1 MRYAILADIHSN
13 IEAFKAVLK
22 DLDDR
27 GGYDQVWCLGDI
39 VGYGP
44 DPCACIELLRAHDH
58 ICVAGN
64 HDWATID
71 KADISEFNLAAAKA
85 CLWTSKQLSA
95 DDADYLAGLP
105 EVISQSDFTIVH
117 GSPRQP
123 IWEYVLSAGVAK
135 LNFHHFDTKY
145 CLVGHSHVPHIYT
158 YDDSLD
164 ECQSVELSG
173 GDSFELA
180 GQRLIINPGGI
191 GQPRDGNPKASY
203 MIYDSDAGAVRLHR
217 IDYDF
222 LTTQMKMTQYNLP
235 DLLIERLAY
244 GY

>member
-13 IEAFKAVLK
+13 LEAFKAVLE
-22 DLDDR
+22 DLDDK
-27 GGYDQVWCLGDI
+27 GGYDQIWCLGDI

-44 DPCACIELLRAHDH
+44 DPCACIELLRKHDH

-71 KADISEFNLAAAKA
+71 KADISEFNLAAAQA
-85 CLWTSKQLSA
+85 CLWTSTQLSA

-105 EVISQSDFTIVH
+105 EVVSQNDFTIVH
-117 GSPRQP
+117 GSPRRP
-123 IWEYVLSAGVAK
+123 IWEYVLSTGVAK
-135 LNFHHFDTKY
+135 LNFDHFNTEY
-145 CLVGHSHVPHIYT
+145 CFVGHSHVSHIYT
-158 YDDSLD
+158 YDANAD
-164 ECQSVELSG
+164 ECRSVELSDG
-173 GDSFELA
+173 ASFELA
-180 GQRLIINPGGI
+180 GQRLILNPGAV
-191 GQPRDGNPKASY
+191 GQPRDGNPKAGY
-203 MIYDSDAGAVRLHR
+203 MIYDSGAGTVSLHR

-222 LTTQMKMTQYNLP
+222 SKTQAKMTRCDLP